1 MYNSETF
8 FIFETTH
15 CIKERSMKKQLFAV
29 LSSLAFFTM
38 MTGCSTD
45 RLEMAS
51 IPAEAKPGQTISALM
66 VNAYTYLSPNSNIVM
81 ANFGA
86 KRDSLHVM
94 VRVPAGYEIA
104 GIKSTVIRDLK
115 GSKILSQLSNLSN
128 LTPLLSQYMT
138 QLQPMVRNTNLD
150 NAFKGKTFNAHS
162 SKDPTA
168 AVPTSTDQGTWV
180 GYSAPFNV
188 EIKTGDTLDT
198 MISVD
203 SIMGL
208 ASMMGID
215 TAGVNI
221 DSIIKAQGMPI
232 EIKSIAFTTV
242 PALIQVSLKTK
253 STEGKDSL
261 FFYSMTSSKFPTQ
274 ADITGGSNIDLGS
287 MLFSELNVS
296 ASAAPVVNHILQM
309 NKQNG
314 LSITKNSSLCQIHY
328 TASGVEKGRSVS
340 IYSSQGILV
349 NRIKLSQDGNA
360 QWNYTDKRGL
370 SVAPGRYFVSV
381 GKSSIEK
388 ALPIDIIR

>member
-1 MYNSETF
+1 
-8 FIFETTH
+8 
-15 CIKERSMKKQLFAV
+15 MKKQLFAV
-29 LSSLAFFTM
+29 LSSLAIFTM

-45 RLEMAS
+45 RLEMVNM
-51 IPAEAKPGQTISALM
+51 PAEAKPGQIISASM

-104 GIKSTVIRDLK
+104 GVNSVVIRDLK
-115 GSKILSQLSNLSN
+115 GSKILGQLSNLSN
-128 LTPLLSQYMT
+128 LTTVLSPYLSQLKPMT
-138 QLQPMVRNTNLD
+138 RNTSLD
-150 NAFKGKTFNAHS
+150 NEFKGKVFKAHS

-198 MISVD
+198 MIAVD
-203 SIMGL
+203 SIKSL

-242 PALIQVSLKTK
+242 PALIQISLKTK

-261 FFYSMTSSKFPTQ
+261 FFYSMTASKFPTQ

-287 MLFSELNVS
+287 MLFTELNVS
-296 ASAAPVVNHILQM
+296 ENAAPVVNHSLQK
-309 NKQNG
+309 NQQHG
-314 LSITKNSSLCQIHY
+314 LSITKNGALCMIHY
-328 TASGVEKGRSVS
+328 GVSGVEKERSVS

-349 NRIKLSQDGNA
+349 NHLRLSRDGNA

-370 SVAPGRYFVSV
+370 SVAPGRYFVSLGRSSV
-381 GKSSIEK
+381 EKS
-388 ALPIDIIR
+388 LPIDILH